1 MLTVPVLDSLKVDTK
16 NLQSFIPVEMHVYEG
31 LKITAK
37 MSLVQMSCHLYFSAQ
52 LKSVF
57 DRS

>member
-1 MLTVPVLDSLKVDTK
+1 MPVLDSLKVDTK
-16 NLQSFIPVEMHVYEG
+16 NLQSFILVEMHVYEG